1 MLLLQPWRRE
11 AEARETK
18 KAQEKEEA
26 ERVKVEVTQ
35 EDITRSE
42 ASTESRRLANSQ
54 ESIDDD
60 AAFGK
65 LTRKGKRKV

>member
-1 MLLLQPWRRE
+1 
-11 AEARETK
+11 
-18 KAQEKEEA
+18 
-26 ERVKVEVTQ
+26 VEVTQ